1 MASITRRQ
9 VAEAIHRKMDDL
21 GGGLKA
27 TDLGSDQSE
36 GDYTDGIDT
45 ALRVCGFDAIADAD
59 TGDKIQAVLI
69 ATEYYMTQ
77 RLLNKWI
84 SRPTTQQGAGASGL
98 HLMVQTEST
107 ISSLRQNVRHLRQ
120 DLKDALAK
128 IGVSLDKSSAVMA
141 GVAEID
147 HEDDESYQLVDGK
160 HALPWYEESYW
171 PTTA

>member
-1 MASITRRQ
+1 MASITRRE
-9 VAEAIHRKMDDL
+9 VADSIHRKMDDL

-27 TDLGSDQSE
+27 TELGSGQTE
-36 GDYTDGIDT
+36 GDYTDGINS
-45 ALRVCGFDAIADAD
+45 ALRLCGFDTIASAN

-107 ISSLRQNVRHLRQ
+107 ISSLRQNVKHIRE
-120 DLKDALAK
+120 DLKNALAK
-128 IGVSLDKSSAVMA
+128 IGVSLDRSSAILA

-147 HEDDESYQLVDGK
+147 HEDDASGPLVYGA
-160 HALPWYEESYW
+160 HSLPWYEESYW
-171 PTTA
+171 PTT